1 MIALITIFT
10 LLAIP
15 TFLFAVSPQFRQ
27 VIHGFSIEWKDDH
40 IELFSVIDGSSS
52 ASKDKEA
59 QSPFYA
65 PTYLPEGFELT
76 DIQYNFASTHLRY
89 EKVISLISITIY
101 SSSAGLS
108 MDNEHTQYYFDYEV
122 HDYPAIVAINERN
135 INVLWSDYNGCFAF
149 GLLWSWRK
157 FSVLPRALPSRK
169 SYSNEWGFMEIWL
182 KTRKQ

>member
-1 MIALITIFT
+1 MPKKKRVKWKDKWPCGNEEELLLRYAAFLHHKELEEEFSNQAPEQPPLETPELDARIDRLLKEQKEHRRSGKSNTGMRRILVIALITIFT

-76 DIQYNFASTHLRY
+76 DIQ
-89 EKVISLISITIY
+89 
-101 SSSAGLS
+101 
-108 MDNEHTQYYFDYEV
+108 
-122 HDYPAIVAINERN
+122 
-135 INVLWSDYNGCFAF
+135 
-149 GLLWSWRK
+149 
-157 FSVLPRALPSRK
+157 
-169 SYSNEWGFMEIWL
+169 
-182 KTRKQ
+182 

>member
-1 MIALITIFT
+1 MTSGT
-10 LLAIP
+10 
-15 TFLFAVSPQFRQ
+15 VSYT
-27 VIHGFSIEWKDDH
+27 HLEWKDDH

-89 EKVISLISITIY
+89 EKGDQFISITIY

-122 HDYPAIVAINERN
+122 QDLSLIHICGFSQRYFPP
-135 INVLWSDYNGCFAF
+135 LP
-149 GLLWSWRK
+149 GLRTGAAVRRK
-157 FSVLPRALPSRK
+157 AQKAR
-169 SYSNEWGFMEIWL
+169 GFH
-182 KTRKQ
+182 